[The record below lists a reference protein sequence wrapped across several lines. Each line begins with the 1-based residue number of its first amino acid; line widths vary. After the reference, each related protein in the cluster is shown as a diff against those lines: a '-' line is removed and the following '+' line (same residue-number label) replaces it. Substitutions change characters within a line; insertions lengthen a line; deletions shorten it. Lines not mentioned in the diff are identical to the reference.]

1 MTLNDVSSLL
11 HLPIKGML
19 VAHVGSVPRIEAIE
33 TMVQL
38 MGADVDQAWYQLER
52 TNGAYA
58 RFSWLNDIFKERLQ
72 KA

>member
-1 MTLNDVSSLL
+1 
-11 HLPIKGML
+11 ML

-33 TMVQL
+33 IMVQL
-38 MGADVDQAWYQLER
+38 LGADVDQAWYQVER
-52 TNGAYA
+52 ANGAYA